1 MFSSR
6 EPEKIAPQLRLIS
19 EHTKDNGFIEHSVIR
34 TLLLSEWERLVNLI
48 KNLTSENKG
57 TSAG

>member
-6 EPEKIAPQLRLIS
+6 EPKKIAPQLRLIS
-19 EHTKDNGFIEHSVIR
+19 EHMKDNGFIEHSVIR